1 MDLLFIVFGG
11 NLVISYVLV
20 RVSETGVPIFS
31 IDNLEKPGQIDD
43 LHGVYS
49 VEVILAAV
57 SDVMGG
63 SPLLS
68 PF

>member
-1 MDLLFIVFGG
+1 M
-11 NLVISYVLV
+11 V
-20 RVSETGVPIFS
+20 RVSEARVGIFS